1 MYPRDNASF
10 TVSAAPELMLADNIY
25 IYICIIMMI
34 IIIFIPYCMLLLCY
48 TFIYDII

>member
-25 IYICIIMMI
+25 IYMYHNDDYYYIYTILHAVT
-34 IIIFIPYCMLLLCY
+34 MLY
-48 TFIYDII
+48 IYI